1 MGVFM
6 RETASARLSRLLA
19 LVPWLEQHAGVSIS
33 EAAEHFGIGAEEL
46 EQDLWLT
53 ICCGLPGHG
62 PDQLIDI
69 QFWDDD
75 GSIHVIDAQTLDR
88 PLRLRPAEGMSL
100 LVGLRMLAQV
110 PGDHDR
116 AALASATA
124 KLEAAADVS
133 QAAAVVLDDPGE
145 ATATDLARAIRE
157 RRPTRLVYAGA
168 SRDEVTER
176 VVEPAEIV
184 RHSGRSYLAA
194 WCRSAGSQRTF
205 RLDRI
210 RSVDVLDEIL
220 SEEGGRAA
228 TPADVAPRQGVV
240 VRVRVWP
247 RSRWLLEALDPE
259 AVRPG
264 GAAKPPLSGSTSTD
278 DAQEATLV
286 VADPAW
292 LVRLV
297 VGQGGGVEVLDPAE
311 VRMQVRDAA
320 VAGLTRM
327 GA

>member
-1 MGVFM
+1 M

-19 LVPWLEQHAGVSIS
+19 LVPWLEQHSGVSIS
-33 EAAEHFGIGAEEL
+33 EAAEHFGIGVEEL

-133 QAAAVVLDDPGE
+133 HAAAVVLDDPGE
-145 ATATDLARAIRE
+145 AAATELARAIRE

-184 RHSGRSYLAA
+184 RHGGRSYLAA
-194 WCRSAGSQRTF
+194 WCRTAGAQRTF

-210 RSVDVLDEIL
+210 RAVDVLDEVL
-220 SEEGGRAA
+220 PEEGSRAA

-259 AVRPG
+259 ALRPG
-264 GAAKPPLSGSTSTD
+264 GSAKPPLSGASGTGG
-278 DAQEATLV
+278 AQEATLV

-292 LVRLV
+292 LVRIV
-297 VGQGGGVEVLDPAE
+297 VGQAGGVEVLDPAE
-311 VRMQVRDAA
+311 VRLQVRDAA
-320 VAGLTRM
+320 LAALTRM

>member
-1 MGVFM
+1 MVGHM

-19 LVPWLEQHAGVSIS
+19 LVPWLEQHSGVSIS
-33 EAAEHFGIGAEEL
+33 EAAEHFGIGAAEL

-100 LVGLRMLAQV
+100 LVGLRLLAQV

-133 QAAAVVLDDPGE
+133 QAAAVVLDDPGD
-145 ATATDLARAIRE
+145 AAAVDLARAIRE
-157 RRPTRLVYAGA
+157 HRPVRLVYAGA

-184 RHSGRSYLAA
+184 RHGGRSYLAA

-220 SEEGGRAA
+220 PEGGGRPEAS
-228 TPADVAPRQGVV
+228 ADVTPRQGVA

-247 RSRWLLEALDPE
+247 RSRWLLETLDLE
-259 AVRPG
+259 TDAI
-264 GAAKPPLSGSTSTD
+264 GAG

-286 VADPAW
+286 VADAAW
-292 LVRLV
+292 LVRIV
-297 VGQGGGVEVLDPAE
+297 VGQAGGVEVLDPPE
-311 VRMQVRDAA
+311 VRAQVRDAA
-320 VAGLTRM
+320 LAALTRM
-327 GA
+327 GASGPQPP

>member
-1 MGVFM
+1 MGDHV

-19 LVPWLEQHAGVSIS
+19 LVPWLEQHSGVSIS

-133 QAAAVVLDDPGE
+133 QTAAVVLDDPGE
-145 ATATDLARAIRE
+145 AAADDLARAIRE
-157 RRPTRLVYAGA
+157 RRPVRLVYAGA

-176 VVEPAEIV
+176 VVEPVEIV
-184 RHSGRSYLAA
+184 RHGGRSYLAA

-210 RSVDVLDEIL
+210 RSVDILDETL
-220 SEEGGRAA
+220 AEDGGRPTA
-228 TPADVAPRQGVV
+228 PADVAPRQGTA
-240 VRVRVWP
+240 VRLRVWP
-247 RSRWLLEALDPE
+247 RSRWLLEALGPE
-259 AVRPG
+259 
-264 GAAKPPLSGSTSTD
+264 STVIGTG
-278 DAQEATLV
+278 DAQEATVV

-292 LVRLV
+292 LVRIV
-297 VGQGGGVEVLDPAE
+297 VGQAGGVEVLDPAE
-311 VRMQVRDAA
+311 VRLQVRDAA
-320 VAGLTRM
+320 LAALGRM
-327 GA
+327 GGPTP

>member
-1 MGVFM
+1 MGGHM

-19 LVPWLEQHAGVSIS
+19 LVPWLEQHSGVSIS

-133 QAAAVVLDDPGE
+133 QAAAVVLDDPGD
-145 ATATDLARAIRE
+145 AAAVDLARAIRE
-157 RRPTRLVYAGA
+157 HRPVRLVYAGA

-184 RHSGRSYLAA
+184 RHGGKSYLAA

-220 SEEGGRAA
+220 PEGGGRPEAS
-228 TPADVAPRQGVV
+228 ADVTPRQGVA

-247 RSRWLLEALDPE
+247 RSRWLLETLDLE
-259 AVRPG
+259 
-264 GAAKPPLSGSTSTD
+264 TD
-278 DAQEATLV
+278 AIVAGDAQEATLV
-286 VADPAW
+286 VADAAW
-292 LVRLV
+292 LVRIV
-297 VGQGGGVEVLDPAE
+297 VGQAGGVEVLDPPE
-311 VRMQVRDAA
+311 VRMQVREAA
-320 VAGLTRM
+320 LGALTRM

>member
-1 MGVFM
+1 MGVCM

-33 EAAEHFGIGAEEL
+33 EAAEHFGIGVEEL

-133 QAAAVVLDDPGE
+133 HAAAVVLDDPGE
-145 ATATDLARAIRE
+145 AAATDLARAIRE

-184 RHSGRSYLAA
+184 RHGGRSYLAA
-194 WCRSAGSQRTF
+194 WCRTAGAQRTF

-210 RSVDVLDEIL
+210 RTVDVLDEVL
-220 SEEGGRAA
+220 PEEGSRAA
-228 TPADVAPRQGVV
+228 TPAVVAPPQGVI

-259 AVRPG
+259 GVAG
-264 GAAKPPLSGSTSTD
+264 GTR

-292 LVRLV
+292 LVRMV
-297 VGQGGGVEVLDPAE
+297 VGQAGGVEVLDPAE
-311 VRMQVRDAA
+311 VRQQVRDAA
-320 VAGLTRM
+320 VAALTRM